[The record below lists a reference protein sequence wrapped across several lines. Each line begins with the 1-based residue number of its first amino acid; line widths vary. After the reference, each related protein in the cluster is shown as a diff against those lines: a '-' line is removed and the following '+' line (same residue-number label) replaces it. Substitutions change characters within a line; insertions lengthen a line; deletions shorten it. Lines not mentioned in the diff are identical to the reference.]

1 MANDDGDVYVESAGQ
16 DAEIVLKTQKVRVD
30 GDVYTQGSPEG
41 LSSQVGSL
49 RSLLQV
55 QTSTTR
61 TQYKVVSYNPT
72 HYEKFKE
79 GLSSLSGFN
88 GEPPTFYNSS
98 FIDAVKR
105 EGVDNATIFETCL
118 YPTQKM
124 SYTVYSGSFLS
135 SFYSGPFTTYY
146 LYVGKRYYADAQP
159 DQIACVKEL
168 LFNKLAE
175 SNWTFASFVP
185 SLSGIYSGGYSGE
198 IHTLTFSRSTTGQ

>member
-1 MANDDGDVYVESAGQ
+1 MANDDGHVYVESAGQ
-16 DAEIVLKTQKVRVD
+16 DAEIVLKTQKLRVD

-61 TQYKVVSYNPT
+61 TQYKVVSYNPN
-72 HYEKFKE
+72 HYEQF
-79 GLSSLSGFN
+79 GSSPYISSSGYN
-88 GEPPTFYNSS
+88 GVPPTWTVYNSS

-118 YPTQKM
+118 YPTQKI
-124 SYTVYSGSFLS
+124 SYVVYSGYYYGS
-135 SFYSGPFTTYY
+135 YTTYS
-146 LYVGKRYYADAQP
+146 LYVGKRYYSDAQP

-185 SLSGIYSGGYSGE
+185 SLSVYVGGE